1 MQNPV
6 SRPVQQSNL
15 VLSPIEMAR
24 LLKQRAF
31 RLQRQKQ
38 FDSLT
43 RRQREILKMICR
55 GKTNRQIGKE
65 LFISEDTVRT
75 HRNNIWRQL
84 GIRTVVEAVW
94 FGQAFELV

>member
-6 SRPVQQSNL
+6 PHTSLQDRLQ
-15 VLSPIEMAR
+15 LSAITIER
-24 LLKQRAF
+24 LLRQRAF
-31 RLQRQKQ
+31 RGQRQKQ
-38 FDSLT
+38 FNSLT
-43 RRQREILKMICR
+43 RRQREILTMICC

-65 LFISEDTVRT
+65 LFIAEDTVRT

>member
-1 MQNPV
+1 MQNPL
-6 SRPVQQSNL
+6 SSPVHREQLQI
-15 VLSPIEMAR
+15 SPVTRER
-24 LLKQRAF
+24 LLKQQTF
-31 RLQRQKQ
+31 RRQRQKQ

-43 RRQREILKMICR
+43 RRQREILTLICR
-55 GKTNRQIGKE
+55 GQTNRQIGSE

>member
-6 SRPVQQSNL
+6 STISLQDRLQ
-15 VLSPIEMAR
+15 LSSVTIER
-24 LLKQRAF
+24 LLRQRAF
-31 RLQRQKQ
+31 RRQRQKQ
-38 FDSLT
+38 FNSLT
-43 RRQREILKMICR
+43 RRQREILTMICR